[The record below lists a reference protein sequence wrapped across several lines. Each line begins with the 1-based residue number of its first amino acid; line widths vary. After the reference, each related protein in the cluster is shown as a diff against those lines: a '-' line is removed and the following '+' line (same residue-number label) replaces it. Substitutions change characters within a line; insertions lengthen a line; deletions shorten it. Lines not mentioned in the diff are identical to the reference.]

1 MSSDKK
7 IEYRIS
13 WLYGGLIL
21 ALAIIYDLWE
31 LLVDFLGTALVI
43 VFGFGLLFWILN
55 FLTGIIAMLVFWLL
69 FATKGIFLGK
79 TPKRFLLTSI
89 TFIVEQIPGL
99 DTALIAT
106 FGWTLGA
113 LLIILI
119 ERSED
124 RGGALSKITSLKNP
138 KKGLKE
144 SIPAVGKS

>member
-31 LLVDFLGTALVI
+31 LLVDFLGTALIV

-79 TPKRFLLTSI
+79 TPKRFLITSI
-89 TFIVEQIPGL
+89 TFIAESIPVL
-99 DTALIAT
+99 DTAILTT
-106 FGWTLGA
+106 FGWTIGA

-124 RGGALSKITSLKNP
+124 KGGALSKITSLKNP
-138 KKGLKE
+138 KKGLRG
-144 SIPAVGKS
+144 SAPSVGKS